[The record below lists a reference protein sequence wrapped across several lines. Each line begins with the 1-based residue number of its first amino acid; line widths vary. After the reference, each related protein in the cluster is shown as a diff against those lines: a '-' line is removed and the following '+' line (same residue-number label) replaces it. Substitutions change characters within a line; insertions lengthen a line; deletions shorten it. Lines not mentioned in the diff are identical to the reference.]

1 MRPPPHRFC
10 HSCGSEYEDLKW
22 PRLCQACGAETYRNP
37 IPAASCLV
45 PVGNGLLAVYRAIPP
60 FGLALPGGFVEHD
73 ESWQEAAVRE
83 LNEELQVRVSPDEI
97 QEYRTISS
105 SNGIL
110 LVFGLAPAME
120 FSQLPDF
127 VPNDEVSGRNII
139 VSDKK
144 IVFPIHAQ
152 VIREYFGS
160 RP

>member
-1 MRPPPHRFC
+1 M
-10 HSCGSEYEDLKW
+10 
-22 PRLCQACGAETYRNP
+22 
-37 IPAASCLV
+37 